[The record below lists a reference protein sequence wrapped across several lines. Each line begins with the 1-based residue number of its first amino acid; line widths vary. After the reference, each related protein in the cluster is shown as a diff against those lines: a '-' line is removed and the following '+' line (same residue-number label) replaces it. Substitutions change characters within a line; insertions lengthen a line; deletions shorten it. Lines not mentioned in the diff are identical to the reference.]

1 MTPAGSRAMNLK
13 MPEHFTANHSESHSD
28 RNHPKRLP
36 ILYRIVIEFRYE
48 VCNAM
53 MEG

>member
-1 MTPAGSRAMNLK
+1 MKLKSHAMKLK
-13 MPEHFTANHSESHSD
+13 MPEHFTANHSEPYSD
-28 RNHPKRLP
+28 RNHLKRSP